1 MLCHVN
7 STVLTETKEYT
18 VFYKGVCE
26 TIKSTG
32 ITLDNSIAVD
42 VAVTNI
48 VIVNSE
54 NEICSRVPITEIKLT
69 TNSTEPKEVE
79 NVVLSKEKSD
89 FSVTYTNCVT
99 QSDYIT
105 CRSVDTQIETGAYTI
120 KEVNGIENNFMITG
134 VVSKSISYSVDYI
147 SVSTEVTHTINNI
160 KTSFELQ
167 LTQETSDVSLY
178 VETKDK
184 LLPCTK
190 KEDLLYECTPND
202 TVMPTSKTY
211 ELFYVPSCRDA
222 LETTNIKVEYSVTI
236 KTTGFAL
243 ADSKVCSKE
252 EIASIV
258 ITTDKKPTQ
267 DIESAVIA
275 HTDGS
280 QFTFNTCTYSE
291 TTVTCTDL
299 ATELKRG
306 EYKLHSVNGK
316 DSFVT
321 SELEA
326 TIKYDPEMISTETKL
341 DPTVDRE
348 NEKFTITLTDSNIEP
363 IKFFIGNTQ
372 DVELSCEQSGAE
384 AVCTTNDEIMPTNDD
399 YEIYYIGSCGQF
411 GNTNIVVKREKVFS
425 AINITLPDE
434 QLCMVEP
441 FASIIVTL
449 DAKPTSAITSAT
461 ITDSVNEYKFTT
473 CVDDE
478 ETHTIITC
486 SSPDKNIL
494 AAKYTL
500 LSMEGPDTYN
510 VSLVQETIV
519 KYEVDPLGT
528 QSISQTID
536 NDTKTF
542 TVELASEKTDQ
553 PAIFIN
559 EEEPMVFN
567 CTKEST
573 TLTCDYNETYMS
585 ENGEYEILY
594 EGACRIPGTTN
605 IKVTRLLP
613 VTVTSVSIG
622 AEEAVCTGEGIN
634 EITITTDIKP
644 FTDVSSI
651 IVTDESTDYTIE
663 NCTVSE
669 TTVTCSTPVSQ
680 IEYGVY
686 KIKEV
691 DAGEVYDVEALNMT
705 QVELKYEEDPLGVLS
720 IENESYF
727 VIDNDTLS
735 FTFKGE
741 NIKELPKIYAGND
754 ATREIACEFA
764 DNETTTITCTPD
776 NVNMDENIMYEIYYE
791 GPCGVLKS
799 TGITVENKNAPV
811 EKDPELTIETKGDYL
826 FISKIVLSIIMI
838 ALL

>member
-160 KTSFELQ
+160 KTSFELK
-167 LTQETSDVSLY
+167 LTQETSDVALY

-326 TIKYDPEMISTETKL
+326 TVKYDPEMISTETKL

-348 NEKFTITLTDSNIEP
+348 NEKFIITLTDSNIEP

-372 DVELSCEQSGAE
+372 DVELSCEQSGTE
-384 AVCTTNDEIMPTNDD
+384 VVGNTNDEIMPTNDD

-449 DAKPTSAITSAT
+449 DAKPTSEITSAT

-542 TVELASEKTDQ
+542 TVELASEKTD
-553 PAIFIN
+553 
-559 EEEPMVFN
+559 
-567 CTKEST
+567 
-573 TLTCDYNETYMS
+573 
-585 ENGEYEILY
+585 
-594 EGACRIPGTTN
+594 
-605 IKVTRLLP
+605 
-613 VTVTSVSIG
+613 
-622 AEEAVCTGEGIN
+622 
-634 EITITTDIKP
+634 
-644 FTDVSSI
+644 
-651 IVTDESTDYTIE
+651 
-663 NCTVSE
+663 
-669 TTVTCSTPVSQ
+669 
-680 IEYGVY
+680 
-686 KIKEV
+686 
-691 DAGEVYDVEALNMT
+691 
-705 QVELKYEEDPLGVLS
+705 
-720 IENESYF
+720 
-727 VIDNDTLS
+727 
-735 FTFKGE
+735 
-741 NIKELPKIYAGND
+741 
-754 ATREIACEFA
+754 
-764 DNETTTITCTPD
+764 
-776 NVNMDENIMYEIYYE
+776 
-791 GPCGVLKS
+791 
-799 TGITVENKNAPV
+799 
-811 EKDPELTIETKGDYL
+811 
-826 FISKIVLSIIMI
+826 
-838 ALL
+838 